1 MKVALYARVST
12 EQQVDNY
19 SIDFQKERT
28 KAFCASKGWDNI
40 TEYIDGGF
48 SGSNTQRPALQ
59 KLIKDINKGMID
71 VVIVYRLDRLSRSQ
85 RDTLFLIEEL
95 FLPNNVEFI
104 SLNETIDTSTPFG
117 RAMIGILSVFA
128 QLERE
133 TITERM
139 KFGRYKRVKDNGYYG
154 GGLVEPLGYRIKE
167 HGILE
172 INEEEAEIV
181 KIIYNEYIKLKSVK
195 LVQKRLK
202 ELGYPV
208 PRYQRVSLTLN
219 RRLYIGEVS
228 FGNEYFPGVHQ
239 PIIDKETFETV
250 QKIRSKQHGK
260 NYGKIKNRH
269 FIGKTECGLCGETYQ
284 IYSTGKRKLQNGDVV
299 EHSYLTCKARRF
311 PHEYHEKCHNKRW
324 RKDDVEEI
332 LYDRIDKLTIDA
344 ITNQTNIS
352 EVAAKKNF
360 KSLINKIDNK
370 IEKLIDLYSDGLI
383 EKDKLM
389 QKIDK
394 LNSEKEELL
403 VEEELL
409 DSTVNKQAIQLIKN
423 KKIRMKDMSYD
434 EQKTTIDILVHKI
447 IFYENKIEVI
457 WNFNPNM

>member
-1 MKVALYARVST
+1 MRVAIYCRVST

-28 KAFCASKGWDNI
+28 KAFCASKGWEKV

-59 KLIKDINKGMID
+59 KLIEDINQKKVD

-85 RDTLFLIEEL
+85 RDTLYLIEEL

-139 KFGRYKRVKDNGYYG
+139 KSGRYKRTKDNGYYA
-154 GGLVEPLGYRIKE
+154 GGLVNPLGYTVKE

-181 KIIYNEYIKLKSVK
+181 KVIYQEYIKLQSVR
-195 LVQKRLK
+195 LVQKKLK

-208 PRYQRVSLTLN
+208 PRYQRISLTLR

-228 FGNEYFPGVHQ
+228 FGNEYFPGAHQ
-239 PIIDKETFETV
+239 PIIDIETFEKV
-250 QKIRSKQHGK
+250 QKIINANRGY
-260 NYGKIKNRH
+260 NYGKTKTATLS
-269 FIGKTECGLCGETYQ
+269 GK
-284 IYSTGKRKLQNGDVV
+284 
-299 EHSYLTCKARRF
+299 
-311 PHEYHEKCHNKRW
+311 
-324 RKDDVEEI
+324 
-332 LYDRIDKLTIDA
+332 
-344 ITNQTNIS
+344 
-352 EVAAKKNF
+352 
-360 KSLINKIDNK
+360 
-370 IEKLIDLYSDGLI
+370 
-383 EKDKLM
+383 
-389 QKIDK
+389 
-394 LNSEKEELL
+394 
-403 VEEELL
+403 
-409 DSTVNKQAIQLIKN
+409 
-423 KKIRMKDMSYD
+423 
-434 EQKTTIDILVHKI
+434 
-447 IFYENKIEVI
+447 
-457 WNFNPNM
+457 

>member
-1 MKVALYARVST
+1 MRVAIYARVST

-59 KLIKDINKGMID
+59 KLIKDIDKRLID

-133 TITERM
+133 TINERM
-139 KFGRYKRVKDNGYYG
+139 RFGRYKRVKDNGYYG
-154 GGLVEPLGYRIKE
+154 GGLAEPLGYRIKE

-181 KIIYNEYIKLKSVK
+181 KVIYNEYIKLKSVK

-228 FGNEYFPGVHQ
+228 FGNEFFPGAHQ

-284 IYSTGKRKLQNGDVV
+284 IFSTGKRKLRNGDIV

-311 PHEYHEKCHNKRW
+311 PLEYPQKCHNKRW
-324 RKDDVEEI
+324 RKDAVEEI
-332 LYDRIDKLTIDA
+332 LFDRIDKLTIDDLTDK
-344 ITNQTNIS
+344 INIGENS
-352 EVAAKKNF
+352 VKKNF
-360 KSLINKIDNK
+360 KTLINKIDNK
-370 IEKLIDLYSDGLI
+370 IEKLIDLYSEGLI
-383 EKDKLM
+383 EKEKLL
-389 QKIDK
+389 QKVDK
-394 LNSEKEELL
+394 LNYEKEELL
-403 VEEELL
+403 IEEELL
-409 DSTVNKQAIQLIKN
+409 DTTVNTQAIEFLKD
-423 KKIRMKDMSYD
+423 KKIRVKDMSYD
-434 EQKTTIDILVHKI
+434 EQKATIDMLVQKI
-447 IFYENKIEVI
+447 IFYEDNFEVI
-457 WNFNPNM
+457 WNF

>member
-1 MKVALYARVST
+1 MRVAIYCRVST

-28 KAFCASKGWDNI
+28 KAFCASKGWEKV

-59 KLIKDINKGMID
+59 KLIEDINKKKVD

-85 RDTLFLIEEL
+85 RDTLYLIEEL

-139 KFGRYKRVKDNGYYG
+139 KSGRYKRTKDNGYYA
-154 GGLVEPLGYRIKE
+154 GGLVNPLGYTVKE

-181 KIIYNEYIKLKSVK
+181 KVIYQEYIKLQSVR
-195 LVQKRLK
+195 LVQKKLK

-208 PRYQRVSLTLN
+208 PRYQRISLTLR

-228 FGNEYFPGVHQ
+228 FGNEHFPGAHQ
-239 PIIDKETFETV
+239 PIIDIETFEKV
-250 QKIRSKQHGK
+250 QKLINENRGY
-260 NYGKIKNRH
+260 NYGKTKNRH
-269 FIGKTECGLCGETYQ
+269 LVGKIKCGLCGSNYQ
-284 IYSTGKRKLQNGDVV
+284 IYHHGKVKLKNGNVV
-299 EHSYLTCKARRF
+299 QHSYLICKVRRF
-311 PHEYHEKCHNKRW
+311 PNEHEFSCHNKRW
-324 RKDDVEEI
+324 RKDFVEEV
-332 LYDRIDKLTIDA
+332 LYERISKLTIED
-344 ITNQTNIS
+344 ITNNIDTLNN
-352 EVAAKKNF
+352 KITKNYD
-360 KSLINKIDNK
+360 SLIKKIDTK

-383 EKDKLM
+383 DKEKLTVRM
-389 QKIDK
+389 NT
-394 LNSEKEELL
+394 LNKEKEELI
-403 VEEELL
+403 EEEASL
-409 DSTVNKQAIQLIKN
+409 SEEVNTEAIQLIKD
-423 KKIRMKDMSYD
+423 KKLDIYNMPND
-434 EQKTTIDILVHKI
+434 EKKAVIDILVNQI
-447 IFYENKIEVI
+447 VFYEDHFDII
-457 WNFNPNM
+457 WNF

>member
-1 MKVALYARVST
+1 MKVAVYARVST

-19 SIDFQKERT
+19 SIDFQRERT
-28 KAFCASKGWDNI
+28 KAFCASKGWDDI

-59 KLIKDINKGMID
+59 KLINDINKKLID
-71 VVIVYRLDRLSRSQ
+71 VVVVYRLDRLSRSQ
-85 RDTLFLIEEL
+85 RDTLYLIEEL

-139 KFGRYKRVKDNGYYG
+139 KFGRYKRVKDNGYYA
-154 GGLVEPLGYRIKE
+154 GGLVNPLGYRIKE

-172 INEEEAEIV
+172 INEQEAEMV
-181 KIIYNEYIKLKSVK
+181 KVIYDEYIKLKSVN

-208 PRYQRVSLTLN
+208 PRYQRISHTLN

-228 FGNEYFPGVHQ
+228 FGNEYFPGAHE
-239 PIIDKETFETV
+239 PIIDVETFEKV
-250 QKIRSKQHGK
+250 QKIRNNNHGR
-260 NYGKIKNRH
+260 NYGKTKNRH
-269 FIGKTECGLCGETYQ
+269 LVGKTQCGLCGETFQ
-284 IYSTGKRKLQNGDVV
+284 IYTTGNKTLKSGKIVKR
-299 EHSYLTCKARRF
+299 SYLTCKARRF
-311 PHEYHEKCHNKRW
+311 PNEYHEKCNNKRW
-324 RKDDVEEI
+324 RQDNVEET
-332 LYDRIDKLTIDA
+332 LYDRISKLTLDD
-344 ITNQTNIS
+344 ITNKANINES
-352 EVAAKKNF
+352 SVRKDF

-383 EKDKLM
+383 NKEKLM
-389 QKIDK
+389 EKIDK
-394 LNSEKEELL
+394 LNFEKEALL
-403 VEEELL
+403 EEEELL
-409 DSTVNKQAIQLIKN
+409 DSEINMQAIQLIKDRRVN
-423 KKIRMKDMSYD
+423 MKDMTYE
-434 EQKTTIDILVHKI
+434 EQKATIDTLVEKI
-447 IFYENKIEVI
+447 IFYEDHFEIVWK
-457 WNFNPNM
+457 F